1 MNRIKII
8 LLLLMLGCISIAGCA
23 EKKPAEDQGELV
35 MNERL
40 SEKSGSLYCWK
51 SLRAYKK
58 MVR

>member
-8 LLLLMLGCISIAGCA
+8 LLLLMLGCFGCTGCA

-40 SEKSGSLYCWK
+40 LEKSGSLYHWK
-51 SLRAYKK
+51 SLRPAKK